1 MLLDVASFPEF
12 GFEDPESKLNKSAA
26 LFRTKGHVGIPCFQ
40 QRQECSDEYLHFCI
54 IRLCRERGQQVEGGT
69 PMPGLVF
76 QNGSQLL
83 NQQSH
88 QWLSRC
94 GIHELQDRCCC
105 GFLSVTVCI
114 EEKRCDGRQD
124 LKVSGK
130 HKGPQ
135 GVQGLDPNVPEA
147 LLSCSLLA
155 DMRTNPAWN

>member
-1 MLLDVASFPEF
+1 
-12 GFEDPESKLNKSAA
+12 
-26 LFRTKGHVGIPCFQ
+26 
-40 QRQECSDEYLHFCI
+40 
-54 IRLCRERGQQVEGGT
+54 
-69 PMPGLVF
+69 MPGLVF

-105 GFLSVTVCI
+105 GFLSVAVCI

-124 LKVSGK
+124 LKVSGR

-147 LLSCSLLA
+147 LSVRICQKTQERSF
-155 DMRTNPAWN
+155 DSRMAWNGHLCQGTSTGSAEDLRRTRGLGLRVNFTGTVHLPWAESSRKPAPKGASK